1 MVSGEMVS
9 AGGASDGA
17 GRLIPHQFGNQWGRL
32 CSAGLHILIGTG
44 IQGKPLRRR
53 VFHAFG
59 QVRFLE
65 PALSS
70 ERSLR
75 LLATV
80 NELAGRSPG
89 EGPRLIPAEGPG
101 VLPEFDEGRLA
112 AKIDQLP
119 ANQVKLLARYLCDF
133 FIETYADE
141 RDSPKRPGG
150 DEVIASGV

>member
-1 MVSGEMVS
+1 MVS
-9 AGGASDGA
+9 AGGASNGARA
-17 GRLIPHQFGNQWGRL
+17 GRLFHHQFDNQWGRL
-32 CSAGLHILIGTG
+32 CSTGLHLLIGTG
-44 IQGKPLRRR
+44 LQGKPLRRR
-53 VFHAFG
+53 VFHAFS

-65 PALSS
+65 PVLSS

-89 EGPRLIPAEGPG
+89 EAPRWVPGEGLG
-101 VLPEFDEGRLA
+101 VLPEFDEGTLA
-112 AKIDQLP
+112 VKLDQLP
-119 ANQVKLLARYLCDF
+119 DNQVNLLARYLCDF
-133 FIETYADE
+133 FIETYAEE